1 MSEKIIDKL
10 LTLTAEELD
19 SYSDFLSGIFHN
31 GIIDDELNLKVA
43 KYLGLEE

>member
-19 SYSDFLSGIFHN
+19 SYSDFLSGIFRN
-31 GIIDDELNLKVA
+31 GITDDELNLKIA